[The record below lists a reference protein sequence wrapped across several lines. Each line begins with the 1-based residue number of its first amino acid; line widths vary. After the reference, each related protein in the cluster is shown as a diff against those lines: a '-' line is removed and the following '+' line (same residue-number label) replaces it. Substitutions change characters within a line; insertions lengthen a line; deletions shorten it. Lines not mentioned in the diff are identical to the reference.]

1 MKRSRFTDSQ
11 IMAVLKQAEV
21 GTPVPDLCRE
31 HGVST
36 ATFYKWRAKFGGMDV
51 SLMAKMKELED
62 ENRRLK
68 KMYVDAQMRA
78 LIVEEALAKK

>member
-31 HGVST
+31 HGVSS
-36 ATFYKWRAKFGGMDV
+36 ATLYKWRAKFGGMDV
-51 SLMAKMKELED
+51 SMMAKMKELED
-62 ENRRLK
+62 EIG
-68 KMYVDAQMRA
+68 V
-78 LIVEEALAKK
+78 

>member
-11 IMAVLKQAEV
+11 IMAVLKQAEA

-51 SLMAKMKELED
+51 SLMAKMRELED

-68 KMYVDAQMRA
+68 KMYVDVQMRA

>member
-1 MKRSRFTDSQ
+1 
-11 IMAVLKQAEV
+11 MAMPKQAEA

-36 ATFYKWRAKFGGMDV
+36 ATFYKWHAKFGGMDA
-51 SLMAKMKELED
+51 SLMAKMKDLED

-68 KMYVDAQMRA
+68 KMYADTQMRA
-78 LIVEEALAKK
+78 TILEEALAKK

>member
-11 IMAVLKQAEV
+11 IMAVLKQAEA

-51 SLMAKMKELED
+51 SMMAKMKQLED

>member
-1 MKRSRFTDSQ
+1 MKKSRFTDSQ
-11 IMAVLKQAEV
+11 IMAVLKQAEA
-21 GTPVPDLCRE
+21 GTPVLDLCRE
-31 HGVST
+31 HGISN

-68 KMYVDAQMRA
+68 KLYVDPQMRA